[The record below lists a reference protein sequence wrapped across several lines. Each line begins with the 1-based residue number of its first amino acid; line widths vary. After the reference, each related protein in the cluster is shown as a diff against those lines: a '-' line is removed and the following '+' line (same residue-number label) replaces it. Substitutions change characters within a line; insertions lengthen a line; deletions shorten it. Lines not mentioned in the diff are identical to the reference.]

1 MVLDSADAID
11 DDQSYPNLE
20 FFLPDAPTV
29 DVIITTRHVGAGG
42 DDERWQRLRWAR
54 WRLQRQRSCS
64 RNTRSCKSPRP
75 DMNTKVLQIVA
86 ELGKLALAITLAG
99 SYVAAIPRLRS
110 DVRLF
115 PPEYRERRKQL
126 LSMKARKLIH
136 QYGES
141 MLSTWE
147 VSFAVVEQQSAI
159 AARLLGLI
167 AFLNFDDI
175 FPALFE
181 QLRGGEGLVWVSGKV
196 SSGRILLLLNLPRT
210 YPTDPHSCGYDS
222 AKTPAAFDSAALASY
237 CGPPFPLHSIAGAG
251 DGGRRRD
258 SDRSWAAAAWTG
270 VGGLPGVP
278 L

>member
-1 MVLDSADAID
+1 M
-11 DDQSYPNLE
+11 E
-20 FFLPDAPTV
+20 
-29 DVIITTRHVGAGG
+29 TTEAA
-42 DDERWQRLRWAR
+42 ELFQKYAK
-54 WRLQRQRSCS
+54 LQ
-64 RNTRSCKSPRP
+64 SPRP

-86 ELGKLALAITLAG
+86 ELGELALAITLAG

-167 AFLNFDDI
+167 AFLNFNDI
-175 FPALFE
+175 C
-181 QLRGGEGLVWVSGKV
+181 Q
-196 SSGRILLLLNLPRT
+196 T
-210 YPTDPHSCGYDS
+210 
-222 AKTPAAFDSAALASY
+222 
-237 CGPPFPLHSIAGAG
+237 
-251 DGGRRRD
+251 
-258 SDRSWAAAAWTG
+258 
-270 VGGLPGVP
+270 
-278 L
+278 

>member
-1 MVLDSADAID
+1 M
-11 DDQSYPNLE
+11 E
-20 FFLPDAPTV
+20 
-29 DVIITTRHVGAGG
+29 TTEAA
-42 DDERWQRLRWAR
+42 ELFQKYAK
-54 WRLQRQRSCS
+54 LQ
-64 RNTRSCKSPRP
+64 SPRP

-86 ELGKLALAITLAG
+86 ELGKLTPAITLAG

-181 QLRGGEGLVWVSGKV
+181 QLRGGEGLAGSIREASDGQWQLYLSPDGLADRYAVE
-196 SSGRILLLLNLPRT
+196 
-210 YPTDPHSCGYDS
+210 
-222 AKTPAAFDSAALASY
+222 AAFGVLQMYSLIQWRDDS
-237 CGPPFPLHSIAGAG
+237 
-251 DGGRRRD
+251 GGYVMHTWGTGSARGG
-258 SDRSWAAAAWTG
+258 AAAILKPDG
-270 VGGLPGVP
+270 S
-278 L
+278 